1 MVVGK
6 WHSPGHEQ
14 TSSGRDSPWA
24 HIVTP
29 CHGAAAAFVV
39 YMGEE
44 NGMKVSGHDTLAF
57 RLAGILLKLNQGE
70 SLYLQ
75 DLADEFRVSER
86 TVYRDLCRLAG
97 VVERDASGRYR
108 LVPEYRGKLNSRDLE
123 TFAKLAGV
131 EDLFPS
137 SSSRFLLALLDT
149 LSQSSF
155 LVRGHHYEKLKPH
168 DTSFQQLDDAIRQHR
183 RCVLTYA
190 DKRRTVEPYRLINSK
205 GIWYLAAT
213 EDCALKSF
221 SLSRIGQ
228 LVVGDDVFDPSA
240 DVQRQIDEDDDVW
253 FSEEKTEVLLTV
265 APQAAYY
272 FKRRKLLP
280 LQIIDKELENG
291 GLIVSSRISDERQIL
306 PLIRYWIPHVR
317 ILEPGWLREQLEC
330 NLRDFLA

>member
-1 MVVGK
+1 
-6 WHSPGHEQ
+6 
-14 TSSGRDSPWA
+14 
-24 HIVTP
+24 
-29 CHGAAAAFVV
+29 
-39 YMGEE
+39 
-44 NGMKVSGHDTLAF
+44 MKTSGHDTLAF

-70 SLYLQ
+70 SLDLQ
-75 DLADEFRVSER
+75 DLADEFGVSER
-86 TVYRDLCRLAG
+86 TIYRDLCRLAG
-97 VVERDASGRYR
+97 VAERDANGRYR

-123 TFAKLAGV
+123 SFAKLAGV

-168 DTSFQQLDDAIRQHR
+168 DAQFQQLDEAIRQHS
-183 RCVLTYA
+183 RCILTYA

-213 EDCALKSF
+213 EGGLLKSF
-221 SLSRIGQ
+221 SLSRISQ
-228 LVVGDDVFDPSA
+228 LLVSDDAFGPSA
-240 DVQRQIDEDDDVW
+240 DTQRQIDEDDDVW
-253 FSEEKTEVLLTV
+253 FSEDKTEVLLTV
-265 APQAAYY
+265 TPQAAYY

-280 LQIIDKELENG
+280 LQSIDKELENG

-317 ILEPGWLREQLEC
+317 ILEPGWLREQLLGE
-330 NLRDFLA
+330 LRAFFL